1 MKNKNP
7 LAQMAVASTWVFDQS
22 FTDRTPAGITYVFP
36 IKGYVP
42 YPETFTTTKSNVLND
57 IFTPATL
64 ATYLMDL
71 YSTFLRVFGSKFA
84 KPYTPAQ
91 LLRLT
96 NHIYKVLEDLDSYAN
111 DVDEYEWTFVPSA
124 IQLVGSKFNI
134 IWHLYY
140 KDIKII
146 LVDEPEPLTSQL
158 EEMDI
163 NAVVPSTD
171 DFLRLNSTAQQ
182 RETMKLERARLKARM
197 AKYQAERAM
206 AKYLAKYGDYN
217 ETDGETDYD
226 SSSDCS
232 DSDSDAEEK

>member
-7 LAQMAVASTWVFDQS
+7 LAQMAVASTWVFNHS
-22 FTDRTPAGITYVFP
+22 FTDRSQAGITYMFP

-42 YPETFTTTKSNVLND
+42 YPETFTTTKSNVLNND

-71 YSTFLRVFGSKFA
+71 YTSFLRVFGSKFA

-96 NHIYKVLEDLDSYAN
+96 NHIYKIVEDLDSHAS
-111 DVDEYEWTFVPSA
+111 DEDDYEWTFVPSA

-146 LVDEPEPLTSQL
+146 LAEENEPLTAQL
-158 EEMDI
+158 EELDI

-182 RETMKLERARLKARM
+182 REVMKLERARLKARM

-206 AKYLAKYGDYN
+206 AKYLSKYGDYD

-226 SSSDCS
+226 STSDED
-232 DSDSDAEEK
+232 DSDTEEK

>member
-1 MKNKNP
+1 M
-7 LAQMAVASTWVFDQS
+7 
-22 FTDRTPAGITYVFP
+22 FP

-42 YPETFTTTKSNVLND
+42 YPETFTTTKSNVLNND

-71 YSTFLRVFGSKFA
+71 YTSFLRAFGSKFA

-96 NHIYKVLEDLDSYAN
+96 NHIYKIVEDLDSHAN
-111 DVDEYEWTFVPSA
+111 DDEDYEWTFVPSV

-146 LVDEPEPLTSQL
+146 LAEENELLTTQL
-158 EEMDI
+158 EELDI

-182 RETMKLERARLKARM
+182 REAMKLERARLKARM

-206 AKYLAKYGDYN
+206 AKYLSKYGDYD

-226 SSSDCS
+226 SSSDED
-232 DSDSDAEEK
+232 DSDTEEK

>member
-22 FTDRTPAGITYVFP
+22 FTDKTPAGITYVFP
-36 IKGYVP
+36 IKGYVS
-42 YPETFTTTKSNVLND
+42 YPETFTTNKSNVLNND
-57 IFTPATL
+57 IFTPATM

-71 YSTFLRVFGSKFA
+71 YTTFLRVFGSKFA

-124 IQLVGSKFNI
+124 IHLVGSKFNI

-146 LVDEPEPLTSQL
+146 LADDSEPLPTQL
-158 EEMDI
+158 EELDI

-171 DFLRLNSTAQQ
+171 DFLRLNSTVQQ
-182 RETMKLERARLKARM
+182 REVMRLERARLKARM

-206 AKYLAKYGDYN
+206 AKYLAKYGDYS

-226 SSSDCS
+226 SSSDE
-232 DSDSDAEEK
+232 DSDADEK